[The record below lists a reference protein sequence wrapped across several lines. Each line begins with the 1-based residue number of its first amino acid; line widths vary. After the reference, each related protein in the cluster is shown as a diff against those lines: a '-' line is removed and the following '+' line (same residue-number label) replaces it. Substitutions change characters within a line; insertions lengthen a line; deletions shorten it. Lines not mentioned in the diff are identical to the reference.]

1 MRQGIAIATATIV
14 LVMIPLCCKVNAAPL
29 PQESSAG
36 QAGPPP
42 AAPGCPAKGNCPC
55 ETKEDRIGVTLIGST
70 SPSSVRNPAVGN
82 PPVPN
87 PPTGSTNPTP
97 PPPPPPVTN
106 SSVGNAP
113 PANQPVA
120 NPPAAG
126 KNSANNGASGANSG
140 VPVPAGQPDGNTPP
154 PNPPAGG
161 NDSSNNAAG
170 GDNSGPGA
178 APAKPKA
185 KPTPRPVATPTA
197 AAPRPPDFNHPI
209 PYVNANGTT
218 ESSAAYTYSGD
229 VTTITKK
236 LQVTICQG
244 DDYVFQSADQEV
256 SIDIKKPNDAT
267 PAATGVPFGSSIRI
281 FGRHVGGDFVEA
293 DVVPTNGGP
302 TVHILVWVNVID
314 CNTRTTAIPSPV
326 NPVVPNPVKPVE
338 KKEVGGGATP
348 PAVTP
353 AGPNPPT
360 GGNGPNGNPAGGSG
374 GGATPG
380 TTPAGPGEATP
391 QKPCPP
397 CDEDK
402 LVDAVIAA
410 EEATKTAQ
418 EDVTTAEENVKTA
431 DALMAAAGAALEA
444 TPPNSP
450 AYPGLYAY
458 GEGTKQADAA
468 AVAALQTA
476 RNNLQ
481 TAMAKQETAQKA
493 LDDCRKKLAQKDCPP
508 PQTAVNPNEAN
519 AIGGGAG
526 GVVQQSNDNTNNAL
540 GGNVVASNATGTPAS
555 GLSGN
560 SGTNIAVGGGA
571 VKPIS
576 GLTLNDLIN
585 MSASLFGSAPLAPG
599 VQVIVVVATVGG
611 DGAASGTSSQ
621 SRRPQVNTYTALHSG
636 RHASSRVGATFQN
649 IAFHPAVASALP
661 ARSRTRGTE
670 APFGSS
676 APTSADGGMAFS
688 LAASG
693 NLGKGALEFRVV
705 DPAGR
710 VKNIGIPEGVVL
722 EPLKP
727 GSAKPVGGAAG
738 HVMSQQLTAYCLEMA
753 KLPPEPNQPY
763 RIAPPA
769 IQDRFKSLKPVL
781 EAGSKL
787 AASGQFHPDSE
798 PNAYTDFIRQNALWA
813 KMEGWGEQK
822 FTEVFIERTK
832 KNAEH
837 MKMNW
842 TKEMEQA
849 LRSAAPGRWGDIS
862 MVLEEAQ
869 KISGGSGAAK
879 TSQPAKQ

>member
-14 LVMIPLCCKVNAAPL
+14 LVMILLCCKANAAPL

-36 QAGPPP
+36 QAGPPL

-55 ETKEDRIGVTLIGST
+55 ETKEDRIGVTLIGSA
-70 SPSSVRNPAVGN
+70 SPSSVGNPEVGN
-82 PPVPN
+82 QPAPN
-87 PPTGSTNPTP
+87 PSAGSTNPTP
-97 PPPPPPVTN
+97 PPPPPPPPPVANAPTVNTPGAN
-106 SSVGNAP
+106 SSVPNS
-113 PANQPVA
+113 
-120 NPPAAG
+120 PAAG
-126 KNSANNGASGANSG
+126 KNSGNNGAGVGPGGNSGADGANPG
-140 VPVPAGQPDGNTPP
+140 VPVPAGQPNGNTPP

-161 NDSSNNAAG
+161 DDSGSNAAG
-170 GDNSGPGA
+170 GDNSGPSA

-197 AAPRPPDFNHPI
+197 AAPRPPDFKHPI
-209 PYVNANGTT
+209 PYVNANGTS
-218 ESSAAYTYSGD
+218 ESSPAYTYSGG

-244 DDYVFQSADQEV
+244 DDYVFPSADQEV
-256 SIDIKKPNDAT
+256 SIDIKKPNAAT

-314 CNTRTTAIPSPV
+314 CNTRTRAIPSPV

-338 KKEVGGGATP
+338 KREVGGGATP

-410 EEATKTAQ
+410 EAATKTAQ
-418 EDVTTAEENVKTA
+418 EDLTTAEENLKTA
-431 DALMAAAGAALEA
+431 DALMAAAGAVLEA
-444 TPPNSP
+444 TPTNSP
-450 AYPGLYAY
+450 AYPALYAQ
-458 GEGTKQADAA
+458 GEAAKQADAA
-468 AVAALQTA
+468 AVMALQTA
-476 RNNLQ
+476 RDNLQ
-481 TAMAKQETAQKA
+481 ADMAKQEKAQQE
-493 LDDCRKKLAQKDCPP
+493 LDDCRKKLAEKDCPP

-519 AIGGGAG
+519 AIGGGAAG
-526 GVVQQSNDNTNNAL
+526 KTPDSNGNSNAV
-540 GGNVVASNATGTPAS
+540 GGNVVANNASVAPSNEVVDNSS
-555 GLSGN
+555 GYMLPYSALVNLS
-560 SGTNIAVGGGA
+560 S
-571 VKPIS
+571 
-576 GLTLNDLIN
+576 
-585 MSASLFGSAPLAPG
+585 SLFGSAPAAPA
-599 VQVIVVVATVGG
+599 VQNIIVTINVNVGG
-611 DGAASGTSSQ
+611 AGSAAATSSRLTPGKAWGATTFTVYGRMRNGGKLRTVAYHPDGASGLLIRAKTGGHSATSVS
-621 SRRPQVNTYTALHSG
+621 SVANTPENAL
-636 RHASSRVGATFQN
+636 
-649 IAFHPAVASALP
+649 
-661 ARSRTRGTE
+661 
-670 APFGSS
+670 
-676 APTSADGGMAFS
+676 AFS

-693 NLGKGALEFRVV
+693 NLGSGALEFRVV
-705 DPAGR
+705 DPSGR
-710 VKNIGIPEGVVL
+710 VKKVAIPEGVVL

-727 GSAKPVGGAAG
+727 GAAKPAAG
-738 HVMSQQLTAYCLEMA
+738 TGGSVISQQLTAYCLEMA
-753 KLPPEPNQPY
+753 KLPPEPNQLY
-763 RIAPPA
+763 RLAPQA
-769 IQDRFKSLKPVL
+769 VQDKFKSLRPVL

-787 AASGQFHPDSE
+787 AAAGQFHPDSE

-813 KMEGWGEQK
+813 KIEGWSEQK

-869 KISGGSGAAK
+869 KLSGGRG
-879 TSQPAKQ
+879 TGNTPVQ